1 MDSHGLV
8 GAPGSGSH
16 DFNGDDLT
24 RLCAGSVLSPNT
36 PLSFTRER
44 AFAGCRE
51 DLCRGTAH
59 LFLDSP

>member
-24 RLCAGSVLSPNT
+24 RLCAGSPFS
-36 PLSFTRER
+36 
-44 AFAGCRE
+44 
-51 DLCRGTAH
+51 
-59 LFLDSP
+59 